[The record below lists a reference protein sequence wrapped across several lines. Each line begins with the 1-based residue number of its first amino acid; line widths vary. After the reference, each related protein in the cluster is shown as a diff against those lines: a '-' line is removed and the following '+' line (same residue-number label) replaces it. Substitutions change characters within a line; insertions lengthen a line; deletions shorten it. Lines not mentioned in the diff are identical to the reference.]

1 MGRSGRGV
9 VVVPFDDPLEERA
22 QHGESVADGGGATR
36 ACRLVPRR
44 TACQDSKS
52 SMWVRSMVA
61 TDTQAGSAVVTR
73 WANNLR
79 AKSAADTVF
88 GRAEASSWSR

>member
-1 MGRSGRGV
+1 MILSKNVRNMESRWRMV
-9 VVVPFDDPLEERA
+9 VVDKGLPPR
-22 QHGESVADGGGATR
+22 
-36 ACRLVPRR
+36 PRR
-44 TACQDSKS
+44 TACQDLKS
-52 SMWVRSMVA
+52 SMWVRPMVA
-61 TDTQAGSAVVTR
+61 TDTQVGSAVVTR